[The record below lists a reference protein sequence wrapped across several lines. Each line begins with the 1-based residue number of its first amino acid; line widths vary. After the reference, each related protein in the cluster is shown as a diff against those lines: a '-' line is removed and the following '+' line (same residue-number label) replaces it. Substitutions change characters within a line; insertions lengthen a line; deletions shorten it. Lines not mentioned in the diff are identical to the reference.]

1 MFDSDNNYPA
11 LENSLFGEVKL
22 TKNDDIDMYKH
33 SGYRIG
39 FDRRGTFSFPNGRF
53 GCNVIIFRVD
63 MGSSIHVDNKKI
75 YILILGEGST
85 QRLDDTRLTEEKSIQ

>member
-11 LENSLFGEVKL
+11 LENFLFGKVKL
-22 TKNDDIDMYKH
+22 TKIDDIDKYKH

-39 FDRRGTFSFPNGRF
+39 FDRRGTFSFPTGGF

-63 MGSSIHVDNKKI
+63 MSFSVHVDNKKNI
-75 YILILGEGST
+75 F
-85 QRLDDTRLTEEKSIQ
+85 